1 MALVAGAGRRCTYTV
16 CTYCSSN
23 TIRDSNTLAL
33 YSTTVSRVVSAGQGR
48 RVNNITTE
56 SNTTKMIH
64 ERCTKCTVNTG
75 VTLQQYERVIV
86 RNNLR
91 APVNTDPTKPIH
103 TASVTGRITGR
114 RGRSQ

>member
-1 MALVAGAGRRCTYTV
+1 MPASEAMKRKIISVIAQGRWPAP
-16 CTYCSSN
+16 SSVGS
-23 TIRDSNTLAL
+23 I
-33 YSTTVSRVVSAGQGR
+33 SAGQGR

-75 VTLQQYERVIV
+75 VTLQQ
-86 RNNLR
+86 
-91 APVNTDPTKPIH
+91 VNTDPTKPIH

>member
-1 MALVAGAGRRCTYTV
+1 MRPCACATLQSVTGNARGRL
-16 CTYCSSN
+16 
-23 TIRDSNTLAL
+23 TL
-33 YSTTVSRVVSAGQGR
+33 SAGQGR

>member
-1 MALVAGAGRRCTYTV
+1 MPASEAMKRKIISVIAQGRWPAP
-16 CTYCSSN
+16 SSVGS
-23 TIRDSNTLAL
+23 I
-33 YSTTVSRVVSAGQGR
+33 SAGQGR

-56 SNTTKMIH
+56 SNTTKTIH